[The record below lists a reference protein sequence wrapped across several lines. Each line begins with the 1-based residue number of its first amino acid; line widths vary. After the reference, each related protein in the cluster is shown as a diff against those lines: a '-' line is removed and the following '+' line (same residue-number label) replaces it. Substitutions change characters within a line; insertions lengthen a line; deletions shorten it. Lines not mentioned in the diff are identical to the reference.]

1 MQIGDLQHKGI
12 RTESAAAS
20 FYLDASITG
29 FDDVG
34 KPVCITGNFEVGFG
48 AADAEIIGYL
58 ESYEDRDV
66 EGVKMGAVS
75 WHMCAEFEYAG
86 TAPTGGGHVVS
97 NGDGKVKAAGANQGR
112 NVVVAAVDTTNN
124 MVSVIFR

>member
-12 RTESAAAS
+12 RSESAAAS

-29 FDDVG
+29 FADVG
-34 KPVCITGNFEVGFG
+34 KPVSVTGDFTVGFG
-48 AADAEIIGYL
+48 AADAEILGYL
-58 ESYEDRDV
+58 ESFEDREV
-66 EGVKMGAVS
+66 EGVKMVT

-86 TAPTGGGHVVS
+86 TAPTVGGHVVS
-97 NGDGKVKAAGANQGR
+97 NGDGKVKVAGAGLGR
-112 NVVVAAVDTTNN
+112 NVVVTAVDTTNN